1 MSTSAAGPRARGD
14 WPARGAASSS
24 VPIPAAGTSMPAT
37 AYTVRAAAARSL
49 DDAVRRADAALL
61 VENLRTL
68 EDDVARFVAP
78 IRMITLLLATFGI
91 AGVLLAGLGV
101 FGTISYTVSQRRREM
116 AIRTALGATRGEI
129 VRMVVFGALTVTF
142 AGLVVGG
149 VGAFVA
155 ARAIAALLFGVTP
168 GDSRTLLAIMA
179 MLIALATLAAYRP
192 ARDAASVDPMSV
204 LRL

>member
-1 MSTSAAGPRARGD
+1 
-14 WPARGAASSS
+14 
-24 VPIPAAGTSMPAT
+24 
-37 AYTVRAAAARSL
+37 
-49 DDAVRRADAALL
+49 
-61 VENLRTL
+61 
-68 EDDVARFVAP
+68 
-78 IRMITLLLATFGI
+78 
-91 AGVLLAGLGV
+91 
-101 FGTISYTVSQRRREM
+101 M